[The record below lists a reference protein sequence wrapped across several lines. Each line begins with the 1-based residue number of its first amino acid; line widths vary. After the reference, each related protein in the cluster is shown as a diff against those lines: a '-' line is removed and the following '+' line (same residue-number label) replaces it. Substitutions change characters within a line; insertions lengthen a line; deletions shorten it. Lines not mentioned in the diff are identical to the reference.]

1 MIDGNLTAVKQQK
14 FAENKMASK
23 IRSLC
28 FAIIWKLTRGVLTAL
43 FVFEAFC
50 LIAFKCISDFSFGV
64 ASALIIMNNNFL
76 NIFWGQFC
84 STANVQL
91 IEKAKKKGFLEMNE
105 NIFTVINY
113 MLLLH
118 HEHREEN
125 SSETKRNKRKNCLRS
140 KLWPSFPSAPLG
152 PVSPRSPCG
161 PIGPGG
167 PGLPIV
173 PWSPFSPTIQ

>member
-23 IRSLC
+23 IRSLF

-84 STANVQL
+84 STANVQR

-118 HEHREEN
+118 HEHHEKNPPKQNEIKGKTASEVNSDLLFLRRHSAQSRREV
-125 SSETKRNKRKNCLRS
+125 LVVQ
-140 KLWPSFPSAPLG
+140 LG
-152 PVSPRSPCG
+152 REV
-161 PIGPGG
+161 
-167 PGLPIV
+167 LDY
-173 PWSPFSPTIQ
+173 Q